1 MCMFIYE
8 YDFVYGEVEEVYKSI
23 FLYTYKLKWY
33 IIALNYNN
41 TIYTS
46 LENA

>member
-1 MCMFIYE
+1 MNINIYIPMCMFIYE

-23 FLYTYKLKWY
+23 FLHTNSTQL
-33 IIALNYNN
+33 L
-41 TIYTS
+41 YTS